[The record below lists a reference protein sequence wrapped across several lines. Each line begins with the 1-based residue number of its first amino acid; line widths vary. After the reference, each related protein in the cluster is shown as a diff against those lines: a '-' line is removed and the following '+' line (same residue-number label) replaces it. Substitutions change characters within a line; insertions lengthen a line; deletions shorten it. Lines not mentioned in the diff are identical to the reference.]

1 MGEPAPPSSATLAAL
16 GLSGATLTRFK
27 TGLINASWL
36 ARMQSGEHRV
46 LQALNPIFPAAINRD
61 IDAVTRHLQEQGI
74 ATPRLLP
81 LTDGTLWLNAE
92 NTVWRVLSY
101 IPGETF
107 ERLDD
112 PERVRSAAALLAR
125 FHAALGD
132 LEHEFANARLGVHDL
147 ARHLE
152 ALRRALSTHTG
163 HREYTAVAALA
174 APILELAATIAPL
187 PPTADRIVHGDPK
200 ISNVVF
206 DAATGAARCLIDLDT
221 LARMPLPLE
230 LGDALRS
237 WCNPA
242 GEDDA
247 AAALRL
253 SLYRAAVEGYAAQAQ
268 NFIDAVEW
276 RALPAATL
284 RITLEL
290 AARFCADALNER
302 YFGWD
307 DARYASASAH
317 NQARARSQLH
327 LADSI
332 LSQLD
337 LLAAETERA
346 FSG

>member
-1 MGEPAPPSSATLAAL
+1 
-16 GLSGATLTRFK
+16 LSGATLTPFT

-36 ARMQSGEHRV
+36 VTTASGEQRV
-46 LQALNPIFPAAINRD
+46 LQALNPIFPPAINRD
-61 IDAVTRHLQEQGI
+61 IDIVTRHLESKNLM
-74 ATPRLLP
+74 TPRLLARA
-81 LTDGTLWLNAE
+81 DGALWLEAE
-92 NTVWRVLSY
+92 HAVWRQLTYV
-101 IPGETF
+101 PGDTF
-107 ERLDD
+107 ERLEN

-125 FHAALGD
+125 FHATLAD

-147 ARHLE
+147 ARHLD
-152 ALRRALSTHTG
+152 ALRTALATHTQ
-163 HREYTAVAALA
+163 HRDYAAVAVLA
-174 APILELAATIAPL
+174 APILELAATLSPL
-187 PPTADRIVHGDPK
+187 PPTGDRIVHGDPK

-206 DAATGAARCLIDLDT
+206 DTSTGAALCLIDLDT

-253 SLYRAAVEGYAAQAQ
+253 PLYRAAVEGYAAHAKDFIAAAEWQAIP
-268 NFIDAVEW
+268 N
-276 RALPAATL
+276 ATL
-284 RITLEL
+284 QITIEL

-307 DARYASASAH
+307 PTRYASASAH

-332 LSQLD
+332 SSQLD
-337 LLAAETERA
+337 RLDTETARA